1 MREWAPA
8 ALILVVGALGLLLL
22 WRLGAWTPTSVQT
35 FRRLAA
41 RHGIKLQ
48 TPLAERVLGRTPAL
62 RRLQE
67 TTDVGRLLLLAG
79 RPGSAAAW
87 TLRQVGFAVL
97 MAAIMLAMDAVTLAS
112 NGRLAFPPYL
122 AFAFGVA
129 WWLLG
134 YVRLRNAAQRRR
146 EGLERA
152 VQQSFVELALL
163 TSTRQLPVPV
173 AFEEVVAPSQHDHAL
188 LELFRGE
195 AWRPL
200 VEGAQARAGSAGEAS
215 AMAPSLRSTAE
226 VYTAI
231 GDTYGVPSL
240 ALLGTSLHRIND
252 KGQAPAEVLTAL
264 ARTAADD
271 QVAAMLIR
279 TEQARVRQAI
289 PVGLMVLP
297 LLALIGF
304 PLIISLES
312 LFR

>member
-1 MREWAPA
+1 MREWVPA
-8 ALILVVGALGLLLL
+8 LLVLLVGVVGLFLL
-22 WRLGAWTPTSVQT
+22 WRLGAWTPRSVQT
-35 FRRLAA
+35 FRRLAQ
-41 RHGIKLQ
+41 RHGIRLQ
-48 TPLAERVLGRTPAL
+48 TPFAERVLGRTPFL

-67 TTDVGRLLLLAG
+67 ATDVGRLLQIAG
-79 RPGSAAAW
+79 RPGGAAAW

-97 MAAIMLAMDAVTLAS
+97 MAAIMLSLDAVTLAGD
-112 NGRLAFPPYL
+112 GRLAFPPYF
-122 AFAFGVA
+122 AFAFGIA

-146 EGLERA
+146 DRLERA

-173 AFEEVVAPSQHDHAL
+173 AFEEAVAPAQSDQTL
-188 LELFRGE
+188 LGLFRGE

-200 VEGAQARAGSAGEAS
+200 VEGARARATSGPGAPAPG
-215 AMAPSLRSTAE
+215 PSLRSTAE
-226 VYTAI
+226 IYTAI
-231 GDTYGVPSL
+231 GDGYGVPAL
-240 ALLGTSLHRIND
+240 ALLGTNLHRINEM
-252 KGQAPAEVLTAL
+252 GQAPAEVLTSL

-271 QVAAMLIR
+271 QVAAMLVR

-304 PLIISLES
+304 PLIVSLQA
-312 LFR
+312 LFT

>member
-1 MREWAPA
+1 MREWVPA
-8 ALILVVGALGLLLL
+8 LLVLLVGALGLFVL
-22 WRLGAWTPTSVQT
+22 WRLGAWTPASVRT

-41 RHGIKLQ
+41 RHGIRVR

-67 TTDVGRLLLLAG
+67 ATDVGRLLLVAG
-79 RPGSAAAW
+79 RPAGAAAW
-87 TLRQVGFAVL
+87 TLRQVGLAVV
-97 MAAIMLAMDAVTLAS
+97 MTAIMLAMDAVTLAAD
-112 NGRLAFPPYL
+112 GRLAFPPYL
-122 AFAFGVA
+122 AFVFGLA

-146 EGLERA
+146 DRLERA

-163 TSTRQLPVPV
+163 TSTRQLPVAV
-173 AFEEVVAPSQHDHAL
+173 AFEEVVAPSQSDQAL

-200 VEGAQARAGSAGEAS
+200 VDEVQART
-215 AMAPSLRSTAE
+215 APPAAVPALGPTLRSTAE
-226 VYTAI
+226 IYTAI
-231 GDTYGVPSL
+231 GDSFGVPSL
-240 ALLGTSLHRIND
+240 ALLGTNLHRIND

-271 QVAAMLIR
+271 QVAAMLVR

-304 PLIISLES
+304 PLIVSLQA
-312 LFR
+312 LFT